1 MGTWDHI
8 RYSSSSTSV
17 VCTVYCVLVPK
28 NRGATMYMGFPYRIL
43 PIVSDPFK
51 ISFENLTVDPFYG
64 FHIFPGAVRRIYFYF
79 ESLFSFSQ

>member
-1 MGTWDHI
+1 
-8 RYSSSSTSV
+8 
-17 VCTVYCVLVPK
+17 
-28 NRGATMYMGFPYRIL
+28 MYMGFPYRIL

-64 FHIFPGAVRRIYFYF
+64 FHILFPVVSRRIYFYF

>member
-1 MGTWDHI
+1 
-8 RYSSSSTSV
+8 
-17 VCTVYCVLVPK
+17 
-28 NRGATMYMGFPYRIL
+28 MYMGFPYRIL

-64 FHIFPGAVRRIYFYF
+64 FHIFPAVRRIYFYF